1 MINFL
6 DDTNRFVEKAL
17 KYSDISPGLAKKIVV
32 CNSTYTVRFGVRLRG
47 EIHTFEGWRSVH
59 SEHMEPAKG
68 GIRYDMATNAD
79 EVEALAALMTYKSAI
94 INVPFG
100 GSKGGLKINPKDW
113 TRNEIEKIT
122 RRFAQ
127 ELIKRDLI
135 SPSQNVP
142 APDIGTSSLEMA
154 WIADEYRKI
163 NPTDINAVACV
174 TGKPINK
181 NGLIG
186 REEATGR
193 GIQFIVR
200 EFFRNEDLYSKLQL
214 DKNLNNK
221 TMIVQGIG
229 NVGYHLAK
237 FLTTEDKV
245 KLVGIAEYNGGIIS
259 KDGIDIEKAKKFFDK
274 KGTLNGFPNSKYIK
288 DGSLILNKECDILIP
303 AAREGVITKSN
314 ANLIKAK
321 LIVEAAKGGIR
332 YDMATNADEVEA
344 LAALMTYKSAIINVP
359 FGGSKGGLKIN
370 PKDWTRNEIEKITRR
385 FAQELIK
392 RDLISPSQ
400 NVPAPDIGTSSL
412 EMAWIADEYRKINPT
427 DINAVACVTGKPI
440 NKNGLIG
447 REEATGRGIQ
457 FIVREFFRNED
468 LYSKLQLD
476 KNLNN
481 KTMIVQGI
489 GNVGYHLAKFLTT
502 EDKVKLVGIAE
513 YNGGIISKD
522 GIDIE
527 KAKKFFDKKGTL
539 NGFPNSKYIKDGSL
553 ILNKECDILIPAAR
567 EGVITKSNANLI
579 KAKLIVEAAN
589 GPITYKA
596 DSILKR
602 KNIFII
608 PDVLANAGGVAVSY
622 FEWVKNIRHIRF
634 GRLEKRKNILQF
646 NQLIEAIESMTGKE
660 MHKKYKQDFHE
671 GINEIDLV
679 RSGLDDMMIDGFQQ
693 VKDVA
698 INNKLDFRT
707 AAFKL
712 AIDKIAMTYDYIGL

>member
-1 MINFL
+1 LINFL
-6 DDTNRFVEKAL
+6 EDTNKFVEKAL
-17 KYSDISPGLAKKIVV
+17 KHTDISPGLAKKIVV

-68 GIRYDMATNAD
+68 GIRYDIATNAN

-94 INVPFG
+94 INVPYG

-113 TRNEIEKIT
+113 SKNEIEKIT

-127 ELIKRDLI
+127 ELIKRGLI

-142 APDIGTSSLEMA
+142 APDIGTSSTEMA

-163 NPTDINAVACV
+163 NPSDINAVACV

-193 GIQFIVR
+193 GIQFIIK
-200 EFFRNEDLYSKLQL
+200 EFFRNEDLYSKLKL
-214 DKNLNNK
+214 DQHLDNK

-229 NVGYHLAK
+229 NVGYHLSK
-237 FLTTEDKV
+237 FLTNEYKV
-245 KLVGIAEYNGGIIS
+245 KLIGIAEYNGGIVS
-259 KDGIDIEKAKKFFDK
+259 QDGIDVEKAKKFFAK
-274 KGTLNGFPNSKYIK
+274 KGSLEGFPNSKFIK
-288 DGSLILNKECDILIP
+288 DSSLILNKECDIL
-303 AAREGVITKSN
+303 V
-314 ANLIKAK
+314 
-321 LIVEAAKGGIR
+321 
-332 YDMATNADEVEA
+332 
-344 LAALMTYKSAIINVP
+344 
-359 FGGSKGGLKIN
+359 
-370 PKDWTRNEIEKITRR
+370 
-385 FAQELIK
+385 
-392 RDLISPSQ
+392 
-400 NVPAPDIGTSSL
+400 
-412 EMAWIADEYRKINPT
+412 
-427 DINAVACVTGKPI
+427 
-440 NKNGLIG
+440 
-447 REEATGRGIQ
+447 
-457 FIVREFFRNED
+457 
-468 LYSKLQLD
+468 
-476 KNLNN
+476 
-481 KTMIVQGI
+481 
-489 GNVGYHLAKFLTT
+489 
-502 EDKVKLVGIAE
+502 
-513 YNGGIISKD
+513 
-522 GIDIE
+522 
-527 KAKKFFDKKGTL
+527 
-539 NGFPNSKYIKDGSL
+539 
-553 ILNKECDILIPAAR
+553 PAAR

-646 NQLIEAIESMTGKE
+646 NQLIEAIEAMTGKE
-660 MHKKYKQDFHE
+660 MPQKYKQDFHE

-693 VKDVA
+693 VKEVA
-698 INNKLDFRT
+698 IKNKLDFRT